1 VTGDAVFNMRR
12 MREEDYAAVAAIWK
26 SASLPHQANG
36 RDTEERV
43 REQLGKE
50 SSIYLVAEA
59 GGEVIGLVL
68 VTHDLRKGW
77 LNRLAVT
84 PEWQGKGVG
93 SALVRRAEEELEA
106 LGIGIYAV
114 LIHRGNRRSRQLFAE
129 LGYQESEDIVYC
141 SKRVGRE
148 E

>member
-1 VTGDAVFNMRR
+1 MTGDASFSIRC
-12 MREEDYAAVAAIWK
+12 MREEDLAAVTAVWQ
-26 SASLPHQANG
+26 SAGLPHQAHG
-36 RDTEERV
+36 RDNEERI
-43 REQLGKE
+43 REQMGKE

-59 GGEVIGLVL
+59 GGAIVGLVL

-77 LNRLAVT
+77 LNRLAVA
-84 PEWQGKGVG
+84 PEWQGRGVG

-106 LGIGIYAV
+106 LGIGVYAV
-114 LIHRGNRRSRQLFAE
+114 LIHRSNRHSRKLFAE

>member
-1 VTGDAVFNMRR
+1 
-12 MREEDYAAVAAIWK
+12 MREEDFAAVTVVWK
-26 SASLPHQANG
+26 SAGLPHQARG
-36 RDTEERV
+36 RDSEERMGK
-43 REQLGKE
+43 QLGLE

-59 GGEVIGLVL
+59 GGTVVGLVL

-77 LNRLAVT
+77 LNRLAVM
-84 PEWQGKGVG
+84 PEWQGRGVG

-106 LGIGIYAV
+106 LGIGIFAV
-114 LIHRGNRRSRQLFAE
+114 LIHRSNRHSRHLFAE